1 MEIFADTADVAEIRE
16 LVRLGLIDGVTT
28 NPSLVAKTGRPFA
41 ETLSEICSLVPGPV
55 SAEVIAVDV
64 EAMVE
69 EGRRLAALAPNIVV
83 KLPLT
88 LDGLMSCRILAV
100 EGLRTNVTLCFST
113 GQALLAAKAD
123 ATYISP
129 FVGRLNDTSA
139 DGPGLVEDISRIYRA
154 YGYKTKVLAASVRS
168 AHGIE
173 ECARRGA
180 DVVTAPPSAIQALA
194 AHVLT
199 DKGLEGF
206 LMDAQ
211 AAGLTVH

>member
-1 MEIFADTADVAEIRE
+1 MEIFADTADVAEVRE

-28 NPSLVAKTGRPFA
+28 NPSLVAKTGRPLA
-41 ETLSEICSLVPGPV
+41 DTLSELCSLVPGPI

-69 EGRRLAALAPNIVV
+69 EGRKLAALAPNIVV

-88 LDGLMSCRILAV
+88 LDGLMSCRILTA
-100 EGLRTNVTLCFST
+100 ERLRTNVTLCFSA
-113 GQALLAAKAD
+113 GQALLAAKAG

-129 FVGRLNDTSA
+129 FVGRLNDISA

-154 YGYKTKVLAASVRS
+154 YGYQTKVLAASVRS
-168 AHGIE
+168 AREIE

-180 DVVTAPPSAIQALA
+180 DVVTAPPSAIRALA

-199 DKGLEGF
+199 DKGLESF
-206 LMDAQ
+206 LVDAQ
-211 AAGLTVH
+211 AAGLTVR